1 LQTIRRL
8 VNVTDVMGLTGPS
21 PVWVTS
27 QLRVFPNTWIVRARL
42 RKIDTEVRQRGYHM
56 QAVLSY
62 SGSMQFVAE
71 AILPT
76 YLEAL
81 QRALDNAVQRLPQGA
96 PRRILTRL
104 RRRLTKPDT
113 APRFE
118 SLHRLATLGEAQG
131 WLSTHEAI
139 TIRKLAYRCSFYLRR
154 VQGPGPENPS

>member
-1 LQTIRRL
+1 ML
-8 VNVTDVMGLTGPS
+8 G
-21 PVWVTS
+21 
-27 QLRVFPNTWIVRARL
+27 
-42 RKIDTEVRQRGYHM
+42 
-56 QAVLSY
+56 Y

-81 QRALDNAVQRLPQGA
+81 QRALDNAVERLPRGA

-104 RRRLTKPDT
+104 RRRLSKPNA

-131 WLSTHEAI
+131 WLTAHEAI

-154 VQGPGPENPS
+154 IEAPGPPP

>member
-1 LQTIRRL
+1 MREVI
-8 VNVTDVMGLTGPS
+8 VLTAPA
-21 PVWVTS
+21 S
-27 QLRVFPNTWIVRARL
+27 QLRENGTRL
-42 RKIDTEVRQRGYHM
+42 RQRGYLVG
-56 QAVLSY
+56 AVLSY

-81 QRALDNAVQRLPQGA
+81 QRALDNAVQRLPHGT
-96 PRRILTRL
+96 PRRMLTRL

-118 SLHRLATLGEAQG
+118 SLHRLASLGEAQG

-154 VQGPGPENPS
+154 IDGANPDSHH

>member
-1 LQTIRRL
+1 
-8 VNVTDVMGLTGPS
+8 
-21 PVWVTS
+21 
-27 QLRVFPNTWIVRARL
+27 
-42 RKIDTEVRQRGYHM
+42 M
-56 QAVLSY
+56 QVVLSY

-104 RRRLTKPDT
+104 RRRLGKPDT

-154 VQGPGPENPS
+154 IEGPGPGGSA